1 MEKMHRHHLVPKV
14 KGGAKKGIVLCCKTC
29 SRQVHMLFSEN
40 ELAKM
45 SLNELLGSE
54 EMLKYI
60 AWIQKRKGEFKVR
73 KSKRLKRN

>member
-1 MEKMHRHHLVPKV
+1 
-14 KGGAKKGIVLCCKTC
+14 
-29 SRQVHMLFSEN
+29 MLFSEN

-45 SLNELLGSE
+45 SFNELLGSE

-60 AWIQKRKGEFKVR
+60 EWIQIRKGEYRVR